1 MNKQILRLAFPNI
14 LSNISIPLLGIV
26 DTAIV
31 GHLDHV
37 YYLGAI
43 AIGGM
48 IFNFIYWG
56 FGFLRMGNTGLSA
69 QAYGRGDEEECALIL
84 TRSLVLSLVISFFL
98 ICSQDLILKMAF
110 ALVDTSENVERY
122 ARSYF
127 LIRIYAAPASLCLYA
142 FQGWFLGLQ
151 NSYYPLYLAL
161 LANVLNMGLNF
172 LFVMGFS
179 WQSDGVAYAT
189 VVAQYSALLMAI
201 FLVQKKYGS
210 YVLLVKWKKVF
221 ETNALLQFFTLN
233 RDIFLRTLCLI
244 FTYSYF
250 TAQSSK
256 GGEEILAAHTIL
268 LQLWTF
274 FAYGADGFAFAAE
287 SLTGKF
293 FGQKDFFSLK
303 KAVHYCFLWVLVLGG
318 VFTAF
323 YALAD
328 QQILALFTDQ
338 EIVLQTAQKY
348 YIWSIFA
355 PLISGICFI
364 WDGVFVGITAS
375 RQMRNSMLLSTFAIF
390 LPAYHL
396 TKASWGFHAL
406 WFAMTLYMLTR
417 ALTLFLAW
425 KKLEKDLGKLS

>member
-26 DTAIV
+26 DTAVV
-31 GHLDHV
+31 GHLDDV

-69 QAYGRGDEEECALIL
+69 QAYGREDQEECALIL

-161 LANVLNMGLNF
+161 LANVLNIGLNF

-189 VVAQYSALLMAI
+189 VVAQYSALLLAF

-210 YVLLVKWKKVF
+210 YILLVKWKKVF
-221 ETNALLQFFTLN
+221 EPSALWQFFTLN

-256 GGEEILAAHTIL
+256 GGEEVLAAHTIL

-293 FGQKDFFSLK
+293 LGQKDFFALK
-303 KAVHYCFLWVLVLGG
+303 KAVRYCFLWVLVLGT
-318 VFTAF
+318 VFTVF

-328 QQILALFTDQ
+328 QQILTLFTDQ
-338 EIVLQTAQKY
+338 KIVLQTAQKY

-355 PLISGICFI
+355 PLISGVCFI
-364 WDGVFVGITAS
+364 WDGVFVGVTAS
-375 RQMRNSMLLSTFAIF
+375 RQMRDSMLLSTFAIF

-396 TKASWGFHAL
+396 TKDLWGFHAL

-425 KKLEKDLGKLS
+425 RKLEKTLV